1 MTMFIIL
8 AILFGVLIGS
18 FFGFMFSVNMKGF
31 KKVFVIILTM
41 VITGCLISTMFC
53 SEYNSDE
60 EKWNNGYCECGEK
73 WVFSN
78 AVHTRNGGTIYYWH
92 CEKCNKTIE
101 LHSQF

>member
-1 MTMFIIL
+1 MTKFIIL

-18 FFGFMFSVNMKGF
+18 FFGFLFSVNMKGF

-41 VITGCLISTMFC
+41 VITGWLSSTMLC
-53 SEYNSDE
+53 SEYNSDK
-60 EKWNNGYCECGEK
+60 EKWNNGYCECGGK

-78 AVHTRNGGTIYYWH
+78 ADHIKNGGTVYYWH
-92 CEKCNKTIE
+92 CEKCNKIIE